1 MEGKIKN
8 KKLAKLQSELID
20 EIVNSIEHIDMEE
33 SVNDRAA
40 IVLAEIESV
49 VLSDMSESE
58 KISEVCEL
66 ISEHKNKN
74 SYLYYM

>member
-20 EIVNSIEHIDMEE
+20 EIVNTIEHIDMEE

-40 IVLAEIESV
+40 IVLAEIESI

-58 KISEVCEL
+58 KISEVCDL
-66 ISEHKNKN
+66 ISEHKNKTG
-74 SYLYYM
+74 YLYYM